1 MTLWHLTKKLQPF
14 ALEIFGDVFKTSFS
28 HVHGINWWKKREKC
42 WACLSVSKIE
52 PLVFGLMTN
61 VFLRGSQYCFLLAH
75 RKTLMKENVLLK
87 KLFYFF
93 SILLFW
99 TLSENIWPFL
109 SKTFRLICQNCNLR
123 DLKHVVE
130 NHLFSK
136 NIFSLSSSF
145 ISVRDGT
152 KPIGVSA
159 KKLTVLSNCIL
170 CTKRNV
176 FLRKKNFLEKT
187 CFLTVWD
194 MGQKKYGLL
203 SIFFPPLC
211 RNFLLLVHTSIC
223 LTLFGNLHHFLWLCD
238 TWQKNFSL
246 SPRNILAMLSK
257 LHFHMF
263 TGLTGEKKGENFALF
278 YQCRWLRHKFLA
290 FWQNFSRWVVS
301 TAFYLLIGRLWW
313 RANFF
318 WKGYYTFLAFLLF
331 RTLSENIWPFCRK
344 LSVWFVKTAIFVT

>member
-176 FLRKKNFLEKT
+176 FLRKRIFWKKPVFQQFGTWGRKNMAFFQFFSRGCAET
-187 CFLTVWD
+187 YF
-194 MGQKKYGLL
+194 YL
-203 SIFFPPLC
+203 SIPPFF
-211 RNFLLLVHTSIC
+211 F
-223 LTLFGNLHHFLWLCD
+223 TLFGNLQHFLWLCD

-263 TGLTGEKKGENFALF
+263 TGLTGGKKGENFALF
-278 YQCRWLRHKFLA
+278 YQCGWFSHKFLA
-290 FWQNFSRWVVS
+290 SWQNFSRWVVS
-301 TAFYLLIGRLWW
+301 TALLSVHRKALMKKD
-313 RANFF
+313 F
-318 WKGYYTFLAFLLF
+318 WKT
-331 RTLSENIWPFCRK
+331 
-344 LSVWFVKTAIFVT
+344 